1 MGKNTETDDNIELNK
16 VEGQESDL
24 TVEEAFEKLD
34 DTIREMESEDVTL
47 ERSFALYKDGMELV
61 EQLSAKIDTVEKK
74 VLKLSKD
81 GETDEFS

>member
-1 MGKNTETDDNIELNK
+1 MGKKTEIDDNIELENTQGP
-16 VEGQESDL
+16 ETDL

-34 DTIREMESEDVTL
+34 DTIREMESDDVTL
-47 ERSFALYKDGMELV
+47 ERSFALYKDGMELI

>member
-16 VEGQESDL
+16 AEGQGADL